1 MFLLFYFPH
10 IWLQISKND
19 YKNNTQNNYMYTLL
33 YEIKLF
39 LPFKIQDLDNEGLFV
54 LFLIILLE
62 IHAEVA

>member
-1 MFLLFYFPH
+1 
-10 IWLQISKND
+10 
-19 YKNNTQNNYMYTLL
+19 MYTLL